1 MDNTK
6 KRLANIDLLKIL
18 AMLMIVCLHLLYH
31 GGVLEKATLYDVNYY
46 VAWAFELL
54 SIVGVNCFVLCS
66 GYLMAENRFKFSK
79 LIYLWLQIMFFSL
92 AGTILGLF
100 FGNTKLSFDTVCRT
114 ILPIDY
120 QSYWFMSAYFAFYIL
135 SPLLIWMVNK
145 LTVKQLKKL
154 VITLLVVFSVSPYQW
169 TKIANGYHVVWF
181 CVLFFVAAYIRKAD
195 LFKKSAK
202 AYFGS
207 YLLFT
212 LILLVIKLLVTII
225 SAKHPAIDVIEVRNY
240 NFILTFASSLMLFA
254 AFKNIS
260 IKNARFAGFCT
271 FLAPLTLGVYL
282 IHDNSCVREILWYK
296 AVQPLLAFDKPYFVL
311 YLLACVLAVFFV
323 CAFLEYFRQLLF
335 KLFNI
340 PSFCDK
346 LGAKLQSI
354 ADKVFNS
361 DFIEK
366 M

>member
-18 AMLMIVCLHLLYH
+18 AMLMIVCHHFLYH
-31 GGVLEKATLYDVNYY
+31 GGVLEKATLYDANYY

-79 LIYLWLQIMFFSL
+79 LIYLWLQIVFFSL
-92 AGTILGLF
+92 ADTILGLS
-100 FGNTKLSFDTVCRT
+100 FGSTELSFGTVCRT
-114 ILPIDY
+114 ILPINFK
-120 QSYWFMSAYFAFYIL
+120 SYWFMSAYFAFYIL
-135 SPLLIWMVNK
+135 SPLLIWIVNK
-145 LTVKQLKKL
+145 LTVNQLKKL

-169 TKIANGYHVVWF
+169 TKIGSGYHVVWF
-181 CVLFFVAAYIRKAD
+181 CVLFFVAAYVRKAD
-195 LFKKSAK
+195 LFKKNAK
-202 AYFGS
+202 TYFGY

-225 SAKHPAIDVIEVRNY
+225 SAKHYSINVINVENY
-240 NFILTFASSLMLFA
+240 NFIFTFASSFMLFV

-271 FLAPLTLGVYL
+271 FLSPLTLGVYL
-282 IHDNSCVREILWYK
+282 VHDNSCVRDILWHK

-311 YLLACVLAVFFV
+311 YLLVCVLAVFFI
-323 CAFLEYFRQLLF
+323 CAFIEYFRQLLF

-340 PSFCDK
+340 PSLCDK
-346 LGAKLQSI
+346 LGGKVQAI
-354 ADKVFNS
+354 ADKVFEFDLN
-361 DFIEK
+361 K
-366 M
+366 L